1 MAEYKR
7 PHHQLVLRLLRSLNL
22 ALLDQTACCFGGGT
36 AIVLLLDEYR
46 ESVDVD
52 FLCASHE
59 GWRTL
64 RNVVNERSLGALLCD
79 PGITLARGVRADRY
93 GIRTYCLVEGTPVKL
108 EIVREDRIT
117 LQADHT
123 TTLPVP
129 TLSRADM
136 YAEKLLANTDR
147 WADRATLSRD
157 AIDLAMMVHHWGP
170 IPGEAWAK
178 VHGAYGA
185 SADRAFQSAS
195 QLLSDPAYL
204 GACLSKMAMPPSL
217 ASTITHALGIDHNSA
232 TP

>member
-1 MAEYKR
+1 LHCWIKR
-7 PHHQLVLRLLRSLNL
+7 L
-22 ALLDQTACCFGGGT
+22 AAF
-36 AIVLLLDEYR
+36 
-46 ESVDVD
+46 
-52 FLCASHE
+52 
-59 GWRTL
+59 
-64 RNVVNERSLGALLCD
+64 VNERSLGALLCD
-79 PGITLARGVRADRY
+79 PGITL
-93 GIRTYCLVEGTPVKL
+93 
-108 EIVREDRIT
+108 
-117 LQADHT
+117 QANHT

-129 TLSRADM
+129 
-136 YAEKLLANTDR
+136 
-147 WADRATLSRD
+147 TLSRD